1 MVDYSSSEF
10 PDGTISDLPVDKFV
24 EVNGTLSTDSKGLQ
38 AIRIRFTL

>member
-24 EVNGTLSTDSKGLQ
+24 EVNGTLSTDSRGLQ